1 MIKSIWKGKIMKK
14 VTLGIDFGS
23 LSARAV
29 IACVEDG
36 QILSQHE
43 TAYPHGVMTDTL
55 PDGTSLTEGFF
66 LQHPAVY
73 VYALENSVRG
83 AVEKAQIDKES
94 IVAMA
99 VDFTGCTALPLDG
112 DFRPLCETYP
122 SRPYAYVNMWKMRN
136 AQREAQEI
144 EKMIREEE
152 PELLQGFGGHV
163 APEMLHCKMLKTYRE
178 DPDVFDAADLYME
191 AGDYLLLLLTGE
203 IVRNTSMAAVKGLW
217 QADKGYPGYL
227 KKLHPAFAQPEKT
240 LLRGRMCRPFE
251 KAGALTAEM
260 AERLGLKAGIP
271 VAGGHYDA
279 HAATY
284 ALNIRGGGQAL
295 MSLGTS
301 SGLVYAADHFEDV
314 EGAASALWGTILPR
328 HYSYASGQP
337 AFGDTLGWFVEN
349 AVSASAQRAAEE
361 ENISVHQ
368 YLTREA
374 AKLKPGECGMIAL
387 DWWNG
392 NRSCLQNGDL
402 SGMLLG
408 MRLSST
414 APQIYRALLEGIS
427 FGMRRMVDSY
437 REKGF
442 ELSVL
447 CACGGIAFKNPLL
460 VQLISDIIHLPVRM
474 SKNVPA
480 PAVGACM
487 LAAVAAG
494 EYDSIYDA
502 MNHMH
507 CLSAGM
513 VYPDAARGQVYDRLY
528 GEYLTLHD
536 VFGRG
541 VNPVMMKLRQ
551 LARKGSI

>member
-1 MIKSIWKGKIMKK
+1 MIKRLWKGKTMKK

-43 TAYPHGVMTDTL
+43 TVYPHGVMTDTL
-55 PDGTSLTEGFF
+55 PDGTKLGEGFY
-66 LQHPAVY
+66 LQHPDDYA
-73 VYALENSVRG
+73 YALEKSVRG
-83 AVEKAQIDKES
+83 AVEKAQIDKDN
-94 IVAMA
+94 IIAMA

-122 SRPYAYVNMWKMRN
+122 SRPYAYVNMWKMRS

-144 EKMIREEE
+144 EAIIREEE
-152 PELLQGFGGHV
+152 PELLRGFGGHV
-163 APEMLHCKMLKTYRE
+163 APEMLHCKMLKTSRE
-178 DPDVFDAADLYME
+178 DPEIFEVTDLYME
-191 AGDYLLLLLTGE
+191 AGDYMLLLLTGK
-203 IVRNTSMAAVKGLW
+203 IVRNTSMAAVKALW
-217 QADKGYPGYL
+217 QADKGYPKYL
-227 KKLHPAFAQPEKT
+227 KKLHPAFDHPEKT
-240 LLRGRMCRPFE
+240 LLRGTMCRPFE
-251 KAGALTAEM
+251 KAGELLPQM
-260 AERLGLKAGIP
+260 AEKLGLKAGIP

-284 ALNIRGGGQAL
+284 ALNIRGDGQAL

-314 EGAASALWGTILPR
+314 EGAASALWGTILPA

-337 AFGDTLGWFVEN
+337 AFGDTLGWYVEN
-349 AVSASAQRAAEE
+349 AVPASVQLAAEA

-374 AKLKPGECGMIAL
+374 AKLKPGESGLIAL

-408 MRLSST
+408 LGLSS
-414 APQIYRALLEGIS
+414 APPQIYRALLEGIA

-447 CACGGIAFKNPLL
+447 CACGGIAFKNPML
-460 VQLISDIIHLPVRM
+460 VQLLSDIIHLPVRM

-494 EYDSIYDA
+494 EYDTVYDA
-502 MNHMH
+502 MENMH
-507 CLSAGM
+507 CLDTGM
-513 VYPDAARGQVYDRLY
+513 VYPDAVRGERYDRLY
-528 GEYLTLHD
+528 AEYLILHD
-536 VFGRG
+536 AFGRG
-541 VNPVMMKLRQ
+541 VNPVMTNLRRI
-551 LARKGSI
+551 AREEKQ